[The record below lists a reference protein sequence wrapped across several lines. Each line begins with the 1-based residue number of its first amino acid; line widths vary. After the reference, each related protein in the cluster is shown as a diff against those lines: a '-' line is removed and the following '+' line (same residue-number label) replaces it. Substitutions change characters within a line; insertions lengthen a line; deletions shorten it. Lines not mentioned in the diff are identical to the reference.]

1 MGVFEAGVARANITP
16 VEAGLPTQL
25 GGYGE
30 RNGAHALGVHDRI
43 YAKALVLAWGDQKAA
58 LVSLDVTHAPR
69 CLLEEAVALAAIPGL
84 NMTNVF
90 QTATHTH
97 AGIEGFSMDRR
108 NVFGN
113 PRVGVFDQAVL
124 DFVAAQMAGAL
135 REAHEAMEPA
145 QVGVDT
151 SILPGMNENR
161 RDASHETDDGLTV
174 LRIDGRDGIPR
185 AVLFGYTAHGTLM
198 TPAEM
203 LVSGGWPGVAQRT
216 VERLLAARFEAP
228 VMALYANGAEGD
240 VAPVEPEGGSRW
252 EMAERYGVAVGAAAA
267 DLAQQ
272 VKTRQPEK
280 VAAQERWVD
289 LPPVAMAPDFMAI
302 AGDEY
307 AVTEEQLNQLMAM
320 LLPARAPL
328 CGLRIDDFLLITFP
342 GEPMSAIGR
351 AVKAHLRERGLRCPW
366 VAPLGN
372 EFVGYIMPAADY
384 HRSGYEATASFYGP
398 ALGALLEEEAKLL
411 GEAMLT

>member
-1 MGVFEAGVARANITP
+1 MDVLEAGVARANITP
-16 VEAGLPTQL
+16 VEAGLSTQL

-43 YAKALVLAWGDQKAA
+43 YAKALVFSWGQEKAA
-58 LVSLDVTHAPR
+58 LISLDVTHAPR
-69 CLLEEAVALAAIPGL
+69 CLLEEAVTRAAVPGL
-84 NMTNVF
+84 NTANVF

-113 PRVGVFDQAVL
+113 PRVGVFDEAML
-124 DFVAAQMAGAL
+124 DFVASQVAAAL
-135 REAHEAMEPA
+135 RAAHAGLEPVR
-145 QVGVDT
+145 VGAST
-151 SILPGMNENR
+151 ATLPGMNENR
-161 RDASHETDDGLTV
+161 REASQETDDDLTV
-174 LRIDGRDGIPR
+174 LRIDGLDGLPR

-216 VERLLAARFEAP
+216 VERLLEARHGAP

-252 EMAERYGVAVGAAAA
+252 EMAERYGVAVGVAATE
-267 DLAQQ
+267 LAER
-272 VKTRQPEK
+272 VAVRLPDKI
-280 VAAQERWVD
+280 AAQERWVD

-307 AVTEEQLNQLMAM
+307 AISEEQLNQLMAM
-320 LLPARAPL
+320 LLPVRAPV

-351 AVKAHLRERGLRCPW
+351 AVKAHLRNRGVRCPW

-372 EFVGYIMPAADY
+372 EFVGYILPAADY
-384 HRSGYEATASFYGP
+384 HRGGYEATVSFFGD
-398 ALGALLEEEAKLL
+398 ALGVLLEAEATRLVDALLA
-411 GEAMLT
+411 